1 MVAVLRVGWSQ
12 MTPCV
17 LHVEGETVP
26 AGSVASRQYRPV
38 WVLRS
43 CVVPPGWMGV
53 GSVGL
58 LGLQQANTKQNS
70 QGVATSS
77 GPMAG

>member
-1 MVAVLRVGWSQ
+1 VLRVGWSQ

-58 LGLQQANTKQNS
+58 LGLQANTKQNT
-70 QGVATSS
+70 QRLTTSS
-77 GPMAG
+77 RPMAD